1 MHKRVYK
8 RSRWPFVCGCIWA
21 SLLDFF
27 VHMSSKNVFP
37 RVLCIMH
44 PLSRRSNVVLVSNT
58 LGSND
63 DITIQTSNWRFASNP
78 LVRVPR
84 YGLVKHNTPG
94 HVTRIRLFVGHMQR
108 VQTQIRRRIMR
119 RLTRIF
125 TVCLQYA
132 LLKFEKKRKMSP
144 NTPKCKVG
152 TYY

>member
-1 MHKRVYK
+1 MAVRLRVYLGM
-8 RSRWPFVCGCIWA
+8 STGLF
-21 SLLDFF
+21 LYT
-27 VHMSSKNVFP
+27 SSKNVFP

-44 PLSRRSNVVLVSNT
+44 PLSRRSNVVLFSNT

-63 DITIQTSNWRFASNP
+63 DITIQTSNWRFASNS

-119 RLTRIF
+119 RLIRIF

-132 LLKFEKKRKMSP
+132 LLKFEKKNVTQHPEM
-144 NTPKCKVG
+144 
-152 TYY
+152 